1 MRISFT
7 IMRSRISSVWPW
19 SPATVL
25 AMGMAGVYITLVC
38 LAATCGFMPAHEG
51 ASHAHHA
58 AASVKGTHAGH
69 AHASTQGDEP
79 SAPQSAVHS
88 LCAWACQA
96 GAPSALGVA
105 PLGSPLLMAQATVES
120 PDQSPSTSL
129 FSEFPSVRGPPL

>member
-1 MRISFT
+1 
-7 IMRSRISSVWPW
+7 
-19 SPATVL
+19 
-25 AMGMAGVYITLVC
+25 MGMAGVYITLVC

-51 ASHAHHA
+51 VAHAHHA
-58 AASVKGTHAGH
+58 VPTASVEGTHAGH